1 MPTPA
6 RLNTKAEVW
15 KELSRVGIFYDVP
28 AGASTTTDA
37 AHSAGDAALSVTAE
51 TGFDVDAT
59 GIADTAWARIGSGE
73 ALEHRKVLAS
83 AAGSL
88 TLDGPGLMRAYIS
101 GVAVVE
107 QVKRN
112 IGHVAEGGIQLDVAP
127 EFFELNS
134 ATFAG
139 NLVRRITTIPQDV
152 TIPLLDISMAN
163 LALAAGRD
171 EETAIE
177 GAGSAT
183 DPYRVSW
190 LTTLMGQLQNIG
202 IFAEGIREDGTFLE
216 MRFHSVNIDI
226 SKSMTFARNAATEL
240 AFAGR
245 ADGGVEWLEWS

>member
-15 KELSRVGIFYDVP
+15 KELSRVGVFFDTP
-28 AGASTTTDA
+28 TGATTTTDA
-37 AHSAGDAALSVTAE
+37 AHAAGVATLSVVAE

-59 GIADTAWARIGSGE
+59 GIADPGWARIGSGE
-73 ALEHRKVLAS
+73 ALEVRKVLAS

-88 TLDGPGLMRAYIS
+88 TLDGPGLVRAYIT

-107 QVKRN
+107 QEKRN
-112 IGHVAEGGIQLDVAP
+112 IGHVVEGGMTLDQTP

-139 NLVRRITTIPQDV
+139 NLIRRITTIPQDFS
-152 TIPLLDISMAN
+152 IPLLDLSMAN

-190 LTTLMGQLQNIG
+190 LPDNMAAISGLGV
-202 IFAEGIREDGTFLE
+202 FAEGIREDGTFIE
-216 MRFHSVNIDI
+216 MRFHGVDIDI
-226 SKSMTFARNAATEL
+226 SKSMTFARNAASEL
-240 AFAGR
+240 GFAGR
-245 ADGGVEWLEWS
+245 ASGGIEWLEWS